1 MLLKT
6 FERFLENQNLTMSLN
21 EAGGERWN
29 IWQVCSVTFCC
40 RLYWGPCREQHTHN
54 KTTDTQPHV
63 LQRVADV
70 HRAFSVWENIW
81 ASRKMGCRLERS
93 SHSFLHI
100 CCNLI
105 DWNVPV
111 IFLSDR
117 CSLPDKSVFQVSL
130 DWKLGSENLAFLFFM
145 FFFDEENHQNT
156 GSCEFLW

>member
-1 MLLKT
+1 MKPQKQRMHLGRCSSASLT
-6 FERFLENQNLTMSLN
+6 FAAPFLTTDVTE
-21 EAGGERWN
+21 N
-29 IWQVCSVTFCC
+29 IWEILGEPEPNHVAEWSWGRAVEHLAGLLGDFLL
-40 RLYWGPCREQHTHN
+40 LYWGPCREQHTHN
-54 KTTDTQPHV
+54 KTTDTQPRV

-117 CSLPDKSVFQVSL
+117 CSLPDKSVFQVS
-130 DWKLGSENLAFLFFM
+130 
-145 FFFDEENHQNT
+145 
-156 GSCEFLW
+156 